1 MAPPTRLLEEKR
13 AEEKAVLERL
23 TALIVETRR
32 PAVLP
37 RLPGN
42 GRTSVPGVY
51 KQPDPTHGTWGEA
64 LLEGALEAA
73 NSVRRE
79 QSRAPLS
86 GSDSLLRRVLTP
98 LERRCATDD
107 PKAFLELAHEYDIAV
122 PAVRTLRHNVS
133 GSSKENALSPPP
145 KKSRGPDD
153 GLSRSPLAPL
163 NPTIEETA
171 AKPAATRS
179 AAARAETAA
188 DAVVVAAAV
197 GMLDPS
203 ALGARLLGAFQG
215 RTEQRAAVL
224 RHVCI
229 PRPRHDAGAVY
240 LRVPGHVQGDD
251 R

>member
-1 MAPPTRLLEEKR
+1 M
-13 AEEKAVLERL
+13 LERL
-23 TALIVETRR
+23 TALIVGKRR

-42 GRTSVPGVY
+42 GRTSVPDVY
-51 KQPDPTHGTWGEA
+51 RQPDSTHGTWGEA

-73 NSVRRE
+73 NGVRSE
-79 QSRAPLS
+79 QCCKLLS
-86 GSDSLLRRVLTP
+86 GYDSLLKYVLMP

-163 NPTIEETA
+163 NPTVEETA
-171 AKPAATRS
+171 AEPAATDGATSAVTATAARLSLSHSQSASDDAEAVHVQS
-179 AAARAETAA
+179 AAKTSTTFTSR
-188 DAVVVAAAV
+188 
-197 GMLDPS
+197 
-203 ALGARLLGAFQG
+203 
-215 RTEQRAAVL
+215 
-224 RHVCI
+224 
-229 PRPRHDAGAVY
+229 
-240 LRVPGHVQGDD
+240 
-251 R
+251 